1 MNTVT
6 TRQTTR
12 APRKTVAEKR
22 AEKRAEKLA
31 EEQAEHAARDKRDE
45 DFKVGFSNAYSSR
58 LLKLLHDVLS
68 ENVYGVTSSTQTDRR
83 SGLSFECFS
92 VQLDADLK
100 YTKTEFPVNL
110 VQVDRS
116 VSEFRQLDYD
126 MAEVEF
132 DLRRMK
138 RLMKEARAEQMVK
151 AEKKKALLSKLTD
164 EERELLGL

>member
-12 APRKTVAEKR
+12 APRKTVAEKQ
-22 AEKRAEKLA
+22 A
-31 EEQAEHAARDKRDE
+31 EEQAARDKRDQ
-45 DFKVGFSNAYSSR
+45 DFKVEFSNAYSSR
-58 LLKLLHDVLS
+58 LLKLLYDVLS
-68 ENVYGVTSSTQTDRR
+68 EYGYGVTPSTQTDRR

-92 VQLDADLK
+92 VMLGADLT
-100 YTKTEFPVNL
+100 YTEAKFPVNL

-126 MAEVEF
+126 MAEVEYN
-132 DLRRMK
+132 L
-138 RLMKEARAEQMVK
+138 RLMKEARAEQMAK
-151 AEKKKALLSKLTD
+151 AEKKKAALSKLTD

>member
-22 AEKRAEKLA
+22 AE
-31 EEQAEHAARDKRDE
+31 EQAARDKRDE
-45 DFKVGFSNAYSSR
+45 DFKVGFGNAYSAR

-68 ENVYGVTSSTQTDRR
+68 ENADGVTSFTKTDRR

-92 VQLDADLK
+92 VMLDADLT
-100 YTKTEFPVNL
+100 YTKAEFPVNL

-132 DLRRMK
+132 NL
-138 RLMKEARAEQMVK
+138 RLMKEARAEQMAK
-151 AEKKKALLSKLTD
+151 AEKKKAALSKLTD

>member
-1 MNTVT
+1 MNAVT

-22 AEKRAEKLA
+22 AE
-31 EEQAEHAARDKRDE
+31 EQAARDKRDE
-45 DFKVGFSNAYSSR
+45 DFKVEFCNAYSSR
-58 LLKLLHDVLS
+58 LLKLLHGVLF
-68 ENVYGVTSSTQTDRR
+68 ENADGVTSSTQTDRR

-92 VQLDADLK
+92 VMLDADLT
-100 YTKTEFPVNL
+100 YTEAEFPVNL

-126 MAEVEF
+126 MAEVESN
-132 DLRRMK
+132 L
-138 RLMKEARAEQMVK
+138 RLMKEARAEQMAE
-151 AEKKKALLSKLTD
+151 AEKKKAALSKLTD

>member
-12 APRKTVAEKR
+12 APRAPRKTVAEKR
-22 AEKRAEKLA
+22 AE
-31 EEQAEHAARDKRDE
+31 EQAARDKRDE
-45 DFKVGFSNAYSSR
+45 DFKVEFSNAYSSR
-58 LLKLLHDVLS
+58 LLKLLYDVLF
-68 ENVYGVTSSTQTDRR
+68 ENVDGVTSSTQTDRR

-92 VQLDADLK
+92 VMLDVDLA
-100 YTKTEFPVNL
+100 YTEAEFPVNL

-132 DLRRMK
+132 NL
-138 RLMKEARAEQMVK
+138 RLMKEARSEQMVK
-151 AEKKKALLSKLTD
+151 AEKKKAALSKLTD

>member
-22 AEKRAEKLA
+22 AE
-31 EEQAEHAARDKRDE
+31 EQAACDKRDQ
-45 DFKVGFSNAYSSR
+45 DFKVEFSNAYSSR

-68 ENVYGVTSSTQTDRR
+68 ENACGVTSSTQTDRR

-92 VQLDADLK
+92 VLLDSDLK
-100 YTKTEFPVNL
+100 CTEYTKTEFPVNL

>member
-22 AEKRAEKLA
+22 AE
-31 EEQAEHAARDKRDE
+31 EHAARDKRDQ
-45 DFKVGFSNAYSSR
+45 DFKAEFCNAYSAR

-68 ENVYGVTSSTQTDRR
+68 ENAYGGVAAITDALSVKTFSASFGDYPNDEHFTFPADLTSAHQSMYELRK
-83 SGLSFECFS
+83 
-92 VQLDADLK
+92 LDAAMSEA
-100 YTKTEFPVNL
+100 EFGL
-110 VQVDRS
+110 QK
-116 VSEFRQLDYD
+116 L
-126 MAEVEF
+126 
-132 DLRRMK
+132 
-138 RLMKEARAEQMVK
+138 KEARAEQMVK